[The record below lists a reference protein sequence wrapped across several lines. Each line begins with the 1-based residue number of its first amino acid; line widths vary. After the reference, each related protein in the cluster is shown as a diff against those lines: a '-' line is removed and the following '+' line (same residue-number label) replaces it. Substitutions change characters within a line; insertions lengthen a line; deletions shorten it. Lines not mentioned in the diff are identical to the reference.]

1 MAEYFPGPGRNHLF
15 VPGPTNI
22 PERVMQA
29 MSRQNEDHRSP
40 AFPVFSKGLVEDT
53 KRIFKSTK
61 GTCFIIPTTGSGG
74 WECAL
79 TNTLSPGDKILTY
92 RLGQFS
98 ALWID
103 RMRRLNF
110 QPDVVELQWGTG
122 VDLQQ
127 FRLKLATDRTH
138 LYKAVCVVHNET
150 STAVTNDIAGMRR
163 VMDTL
168 GHPALLLVDA
178 VSSIGGLDF
187 RMDEWGVDVAL
198 TGSQKALSMPC
209 GLGIVCASPKAI
221 EASKSAKSLR
231 CFFDW
236 ADYLKSYKSGAWWPY
251 TPAIQ
256 LLYGLRAALDMIFE
270 EGLDNVIARHRRL
283 GEATRLAVKA
293 WGLKLCTT
301 NPAWYSDTVT
311 SVMVPPHVDS
321 GKVVKLAWK
330 KYNLSLG
337 IGLGDLAGKA
347 FRIGHIGHLNELQL
361 LGALAGVELVLNEV
375 GVQVPVGS
383 GVVAA
388 GSHLSKSTPLIVS
401 RL

>member
-40 AFPVFSKGLVEDT
+40 AFPVFSKSLVEDT
-53 KRIFKSTK
+53 KRLFKSAK
-61 GTCFIIPTTGSGG
+61 GTCFIMPTTGSGG

-79 TNTLSPGDKILTY
+79 TNTLSPGDRILTY
-92 RLGQFS
+92 RMHS
-98 ALWID
+98 
-103 RMRRLNF
+103 
-110 QPDVVELQWGTG
+110 
-122 VDLQQ
+122 
-127 FRLKLATDRTH
+127 
-138 LYKAVCVVHNET
+138 YKAVCIVHNET
-150 STAVTNDIAGMRR
+150 STAVTNDIGGMRE
-163 VMDTL
+163 VIDEL

-178 VSSIGGLDF
+178 VSSIGGIDF

-209 GLGIVCASPKAI
+209 GLGIICASPKAL

-236 ADYLKSYKSGAWWPY
+236 ADYLKCYNSGSWWPY

-256 LLYGLRAALDMIFE
+256 LLYGLRAALDMLFE

-301 NPAWYSDTVT
+301 NPTWYSDTVT
-311 SVMVPPHVDS
+311 SVMVPPHIDS
-321 GKVVKLAWK
+321 GTVVKLAWK

-347 FRIGHIGHLNELQL
+347 FRIGHIGNLNELQL

-375 GVQVPVGS
+375 GIKVPLGS

-388 GSHLSKSTPLIVS
+388 GAHLSKSTPLIVS